1 LARLSAFLFA
11 ILVLVGG
18 AEAASR
24 FKSTMKSWKAEGV
37 SAEQMLAGGK
47 LDDAEWRRIFSGYA
61 SDSRELEA
69 ALGASTAERRDMS
82 ARFQTFAEAA
92 DTLSAAGP
100 DARSRYARL
109 RGACKACHDLYAN

>member
-1 LARLSAFLFA
+1 MGRLSVFLLVT
-11 ILVLVGG
+11 LVLVGG

-24 FKSTMKSWKAEGV
+24 LKATMKSWKAEGV

-61 SDSRELEA
+61 SDSRDLAA
-69 ALGASTAERRDMS
+69 ALGTATAERRDMS
-82 ARFQTFAEAA
+82 ERFQKFSEAA
-92 DTLSAAGP
+92 DALASAGP
-100 DARSRYARL
+100 DARPRYAKL